1 MIYLLYG
8 QDSFQVHRALEAI
21 RARLTTPDGM
31 LASNTVTL
39 DGAKL
44 EPLELMQHATVV
56 PFLAPARL
64 VIVEGL
70 LAAIGTGRS
79 GRKKKGDDPL
89 AAWADLADQLGAPG
103 ALPETTTLVLVE
115 GDLDTGP
122 DGRKLKKPNPAFT
135 LFAPIAQTKDHPLV
149 KDKELATWVRAELK
163 HMDLTLNER
172 AIRALV
178 DAVGPDLWAMH
189 NELRKIEAYA
199 NGEEVDE
206 ALVAEIVGQAREAKL
221 WDLTEAVVA
230 GDERRAIDT
239 LASRLTAGDAAPM
252 LVSMIA
258 RQYRQLV
265 VVKELMQERASKGEV
280 ARSAGIPEWKVD
292 AVSSVATRYEWPAL
306 RRAYELLVD
315 ADLSVKRGLQDD
327 ESALQLLI
335 HKLIELAPRT
345 NTARQPAYNR

>member
-79 GRKKKGDDPL
+79 GRKKKGEDPL
-89 AAWADLADQLGAPG
+89 DAWADLADQLGAPG
-103 ALPETTTLVLVE
+103 ALPETTTLVFVE
-115 GDLDTGP
+115 GELAA
-122 DGRKLKKPNPAFT
+122 KNPAFT
-135 LFAPIAQTKDHPLV
+135 LFAPIAQTKDHPRV
-149 KDKELATWVRAELK
+149 KDKELSTWVRAELK

-172 AIRALV
+172 AVRALV

-189 NELRKIEAYA
+189 NELRKIETYA

-221 WDLTEAVVA
+221 WDLTDAIVE
-230 GDERRAIDT
+230 GDERRSIDT
-239 LASRLTAGDAAPM
+239 LASRLTAGDAPPM
-252 LVSMIA
+252 LVTMIA

-265 VVKELMQERASKGEV
+265 VTKDLTAQRASKGEI
-280 ARSAGIPEWKVD
+280 ARSAGVPEWKVD
-292 AVSSVATRYEWPAL
+292 SVSSVASRYEWPAL
-306 RRAYELLVD
+306 RRAYQLLVE

-345 NTARQPAYNR
+345 NTARQPARAR